1 MRSRLIKIGNSR
13 GVCLAKPMLE
23 EAGLTDA
30 VEIHVRGRSIVITP
44 AAKVREGWAEHARL
58 GALRGDDRLLDTP
71 APTKF
76 DEEEW
81 VWE

>member
-13 GVCLAKPMLE
+13 GVRLATPMLK

-44 AAKVREGWAEHARL
+44 GAVVRSGWAEHARL
-58 GALRGDDRLLDTP
+58 GAKRGDDRLIDTP
-71 APTKF
+71 LPAAFTR
-76 DEEEW
+76 EEW
-81 VWE
+81 AWD